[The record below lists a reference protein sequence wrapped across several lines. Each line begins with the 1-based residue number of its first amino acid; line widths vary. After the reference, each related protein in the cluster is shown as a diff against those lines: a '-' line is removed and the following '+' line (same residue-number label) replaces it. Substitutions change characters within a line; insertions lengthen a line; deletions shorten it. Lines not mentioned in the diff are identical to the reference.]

1 MELSEKAKGI
11 LMLSARDSIH
21 SLFGDKHPPIID
33 FKYYPELAQV
43 GAGAFVT
50 LNLNDQLRGCIGYI
64 TSDLTLFDTVCE
76 AAKQAATNDPRFYPV
91 TENEFTEIN
100 LEISILSPLSPIYN
114 YDQIQ
119 LGIHGLVLDDEY
131 NRAILLPQVA
141 VENNFDIP
149 QFLTALCEK
158 AGIDPYAWETEM
170 LNIKTFTAV
179 VFSEIDNRK
188 RTYEQG

>member
-1 MELSEKAKGI
+1 MELSEKAKGV
-11 LMLSARDSIH
+11 LMLAARDSIH

-33 FKYYPELAQV
+33 FKYYPELAQT

-64 TSDLTLFDTVCE
+64 TSDSTLFDTVCE

-100 LEISILSPLSPIYN
+100 IEISILSPLSPIYN

-141 VENNFDIP
+141 VENNFDLP

-170 LNIKTFTAV
+170 LNIKIFTAV

-188 RTYEQG
+188 RTYEQS